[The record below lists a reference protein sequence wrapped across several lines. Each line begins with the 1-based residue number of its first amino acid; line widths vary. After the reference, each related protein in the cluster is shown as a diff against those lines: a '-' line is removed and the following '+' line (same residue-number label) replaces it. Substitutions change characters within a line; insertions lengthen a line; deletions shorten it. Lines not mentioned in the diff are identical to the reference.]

1 MSNHHAQKQQPQQQP
16 KPVAQPEGDEVVFRI
31 ARRGDAYRV
40 EMTLREAGKAPRKFV
55 TRGGI
60 GPQQKARAVAGLE
73 DFHHTIS
80 MWLAGRSDFGS
91 FIEVKE

>member
-1 MSNHHAQKQQPQQQP
+1 
-16 KPVAQPEGDEVVFRI
+16 
-31 ARRGDAYRV
+31 
-40 EMTLREAGKAPRKFV
+40 MTLREAGKAPRKFV